1 MRACRGARFH
11 SLLSLSGDGYG
22 EEEGRGGGGFIAF
35 FIVCV
40 LEMGGYV
47 LVYIRIYNGDVW
59 LEA

>member
-1 MRACRGARFH
+1 MGM
-11 SLLSLSGDGYG
+11 
-22 EEEGRGGGGFIAF
+22 RGGGRRGGFIAF

-47 LVYIRIYNGDVW
+47 HVYIRIYNGDVW